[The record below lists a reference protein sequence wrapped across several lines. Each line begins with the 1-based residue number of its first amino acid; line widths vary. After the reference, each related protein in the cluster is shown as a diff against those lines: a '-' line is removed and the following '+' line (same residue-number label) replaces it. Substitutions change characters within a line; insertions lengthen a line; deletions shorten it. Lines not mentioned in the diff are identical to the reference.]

1 MLIAV
6 VSDTHKHIDALQK
19 VLNKTEDADMIIH
32 LGDNVGDAKYLSERF
47 KGKLINV
54 KGNCDTMSSEKN
66 TKIEIIEGKKFFIT
80 HGHNYD
86 VKYDLIKLKYKALEA
101 NADIVLFGHTH
112 ASEVLFEE
120 GIWFINPGSA
130 AEARDRSNS
139 IAVIEINDN
148 DINVNL
154 RII

>member
-6 VSDTHKHIDALQK
+6 VSDTHKHIEALQK
-19 VLNKTEDADMIIH
+19 VLKKTEDADMIIH
-32 LGDNVGDAKYLSERF
+32 LGDNICDAEYLSERF
-47 KGKLINV
+47 KGKIINV
-54 KGNCDTMSSEKN
+54 KGNCDIISTQKSA
-66 TKIEIIEGKKFFIT
+66 KIEVIAGKKFFIT

-86 VKYDLIKLKYKALEA
+86 VKYDLMKLKYKALEVG
-101 NADIVLFGHTH
+101 ADIVLFGHTH

-120 GIWFINPGSA
+120 GIWFVNPGSA

-139 IAVIEINDN
+139 IAVIEINEN
-148 DINVNL
+148 GINVNL